1 MRCGRFTGEVI
12 HSNHARQQLHIDL
25 SPCQHWVRLMEV
37 WYHRSQT
44 SHGVDCDYDEVTIVF
59 MPDLWQGSPKIS
71 TLMEVVTDPPKVK
84 EEVKEEKKEEKKEE
98 VVEEKEEE
106 MEEEEEEESGLTLE
120 TLNILRVTDLR
131 ALLQQRGMPTTVSAC
146 VLCEG

>member
-1 MRCGRFTGEVI
+1 
-12 HSNHARQQLHIDL
+12 
-25 SPCQHWVRLMEV
+25 MEV

-106 MEEEEEEESGLTLE
+106 MEEKKEEVVEEKEEEMEEEEEEESGLTLE

>member
-1 MRCGRFTGEVI
+1 
-12 HSNHARQQLHIDL
+12 
-25 SPCQHWVRLMEV
+25 MEV

-98 VVEEKEEE
+98 ETSTEQQLQEVREKIAVGKDEARE
-106 MEEEEEEESGLTLE
+106 
-120 TLNILRVTDLR
+120 
-131 ALLQQRGMPTTVSAC
+131 A
-146 VLCEG
+146 

>member
-1 MRCGRFTGEVI
+1 
-12 HSNHARQQLHIDL
+12 
-25 SPCQHWVRLMEV
+25 MEV

-84 EEVKEEKKEEKKEE
+84 EEEVKEEEK
-98 VVEEKEEE
+98 
-106 MEEEEEEESGLTLE
+106 EEEEEEESGLTLE

>member
-1 MRCGRFTGEVI
+1 
-12 HSNHARQQLHIDL
+12 
-25 SPCQHWVRLMEV
+25 MEV

-84 EEVKEEKKEEKKEE
+84 EEVKEE

>member
-84 EEVKEEKKEEKKEE
+84 EE
-98 VVEEKEEE
+98 
-106 MEEEEEEESGLTLE
+106 ESGLTLE